1 MLGFDELIE
10 LKNPQNTNIKISYDS
25 KVYDLLV
32 VQSISYRI
40 DESKKPIYGFN
51 DRRFHKVL
59 SGKAIASG
67 LITIKKYSK
76 DALISLIKSTDTI
89 SLRKNVSEAI
99 KNRADLIYELVSGD
113 IKTAKELANADY
125 AVGTVLRYNKNLQK
139 FGKTI
144 LLAETAKR
152 VAQLKALD
160 DTKNAVFED
169 FLLRIGHEAEI
180 KLIINLNDQE
190 ENEYLSPTAIEDI
203 RPKTLVF
210 ENLHFISKQTSIDS
224 GSSSIDDTYE
234 FIANVEKER

>member
-113 IKTAKELANADY
+113 INTAKELANADY
-125 AVGTVLRYNKNLQK
+125 AVGTVLRNNKNLQK

-144 LLAETAKR
+144 LLAETAS
-152 VAQLKALD
+152 
-160 DTKNAVFED
+160 E
-169 FLLRIGHEAEI
+169 
-180 KLIINLNDQE
+180 
-190 ENEYLSPTAIEDI
+190 
-203 RPKTLVF
+203 
-210 ENLHFISKQTSIDS
+210 LH
-224 GSSSIDDTYE
+224 
-234 FIANVEKER
+234 N